1 LTNAAKPATGE
12 AENDGAP
19 ETAGRL
25 AMTIRVASVGE
36 CMIELSQ
43 RDSATFAL
51 AYGGDT
57 LNTAVYLARAGL
69 AGLEVDYVTAL
80 GDDPYSDGM
89 VEMWRNEGIGT
100 ERVVRLPGK
109 LPGLYLIRV
118 DEAGERRFFHYRSA
132 AAARE
137 LFRDAR
143 TTTLLEALAE
153 YDLVYLSLI
162 TLSVLEEEARERLLA
177 GLAALRRRG
186 GRVAFDTNFRAAA
199 WPELGEARATIARF
213 MAETDIALPTADDEA
228 SIYHDRDI
236 EDCIERYRGFG
247 VAELA
252 LKLGGD
258 GCCVLAAGERRTVA
272 VPERRRPVDTT
283 AAGDAFNAG
292 YLAFRLA
299 GRAPAEAA
307 LAGHR
312 MAGAVIGHRG
322 AIIPAE
328 TTPSLF

>member
-1 LTNAAKPATGE
+1 LTNGAKPARGE
-12 AENDGAP
+12 AENCGAA
-19 ETAGRL
+19 ETARRL
-25 AMTIRVASVGE
+25 GLTVRVASVGE

-57 LNTAVYLARAGL
+57 LNTAVYLARSGL
-69 AGLEVDYVTAL
+69 AELEVDYVTAL
-80 GDDPYSDGM
+80 GDDPYSDAM
-89 VEMWRNEGIGT
+89 VEMWRGERLGT
-100 ERVVRLPGK
+100 ALVARLPGK

-137 LFRDAR
+137 LFHDAR
-143 TTTLLEALAE
+143 TTPLLDALAGH
-153 YDLVYLSLI
+153 DLVYLSLI
-162 TLSVLEEEARERLLA
+162 TLSILGEEARERLLA
-177 GLAALRRRG
+177 ALAALRRRG

-199 WPELGEARATIARF
+199 WPDLDLARATIARF

-228 SIYHDRDI
+228 KIFGDATI
-236 EDCIERYRGFG
+236 EDCVERYRGFG

-258 GCCVLAAGERRTVA
+258 GCCVVAAGERRTVA

-299 GRAPAEAA
+299 DRGPAEAA

-322 AIIPAE
+322 AIIPREA
-328 TTPSLF
+328 TPTLF